1 MAQAL
6 ITVNAVP
13 GSNAALPLN
22 TLVQLDNQNA
32 GGETT
37 YTWSILDQP
46 PGTLDA
52 LSSVSVQNPTFTPK
66 KEGSYLIR
74 LVVNQGQV
82 TEQEDRVV
90 CAVKQLKTLERIPAA
105 GETTEVDSSD
115 GWATSY
121 NGYLRRVDSLLSDP
135 GIFVGVNASGGAL
148 ARGDVLRATAS
159 SIIKAGLPGQET
171 VPGFSKA
178 LATTLGQ
185 VDEPLVVCEGAV
197 DGNPAV
203 ANLGLMKVRF
213 LGRYAALT
221 GAGVAVVGDSVY
233 VSDTATMSLTP
244 GTVRRKVGAAMTAG
258 ATFDV
263 WYAGMGGED
272 ITPIDRAYVVLGA
285 PGTLTNAIRVDGANA
300 TGITTPFR
308 IKQGD
313 AATVGLQL
321 FGFAAG
327 LDLTQW
333 MSSGGAVM
341 VKVDQLGQLRFEI
354 PGIVGTSNADPF
366 TFITNGAQRWQILSS
381 GELISVGGPRA
392 IQSVL
397 DPVNAQDAV
406 TKVYADNE
414 YRPRNAILNGRF
426 DFWQRGANFTVTPP
440 GTRVFSADRWYG
452 FGAGTA
458 DNSAIT
464 KESTGLPGHVRYA
477 LKHQRPILDTDTSA
491 RQLIQEVDRDVVQ
504 NLRGRRLRLVLWA
517 KRGATTFHG
526 SLDVKVN
533 TGTGSEVETFVG
545 GYTGDATISGPD
557 GISPLTTTWAQYTFV
572 SSAIVPA
579 NATTMA
585 LVFTHT
591 PTATAAG
598 ADESFWLAGVMAL
611 DAGAA
616 APFNPVPGEPY
627 IWAGGDLE
635 ADFEACLRYYEKS
648 YALNTAPGT
657 ATNLG
662 AHEASVAAILVGNG
676 NTWGLGYQPKFK
688 VPKLPATLGTLAV
701 TVYDA
706 SAGAAGSWDLDVV
719 RASLAANVSTE
730 GFVVVNNTG
739 GNVTPAA
746 TAAGRGHWVA
756 EAEI

>member
-1 MAQAL
+1 M
-6 ITVNAVP
+6 NAVP
-13 GSNAALPLN
+13 GSNAALALN
-22 TLVQLDNQNA
+22 VLVQLDNQNA

-46 PGTLDA
+46 PGAIDA

-74 LVVNQGQV
+74 LVVNQGAV

-105 GETTEVDSSD
+105 GETTEVDSAD
-115 GWATSY
+115 GWSTSY
-121 NGYLRRVDSLLSDP
+121 NSYLRRVDTLLGDP
-135 GIFVGVNASGGAL
+135 GIFVGVNASGGIL

-159 SIIKAGLPGQET
+159 SVIKTGLPGQET
-171 VPGFSKA
+171 LPGFSKA

-197 DGNPAV
+197 DGSASV

-213 LGRYAALT
+213 LGRYATLT

-244 GTVRRKVGAAMTAG
+244 GTVKRKVGSAMTAG

-272 ITPIDRAYVVLGA
+272 ITPIDRAYVILGA
-285 PGTLTNAIRVDGANA
+285 PGTLTNAIRVDGASA

-333 MSSGGAVM
+333 MSSGGSVM
-341 VKVDQLGQLRFEI
+341 VKVDQLGALRFEI
-354 PGIVGTSNADPF
+354 PGILGTTNADAM
-366 TFITNGAQRWQILSS
+366 TFITNGVQRWQVLST

-397 DPVNAQDAV
+397 DPVTAQDAV
-406 TKVYADNE
+406 TKAYADNE
-414 YRPRNAILNGRF
+414 YRPRNAIINGRF
-426 DFWQRGANFTVTPP
+426 DFWQRGASFTVTPA
-440 GTRVFSADRWYG
+440 GTRKFAADRWYG

-464 KESTGLPGHVRYA
+464 RDTSSPGHTRYA
-477 LKHQRPILDTDTSA
+477 LKHQRPLFDTDTSA

-517 KRGATTFHG
+517 KRGATLSGTFT
-526 SLDVKVN
+526 VQVA
-533 TGTGSEVETFVG
+533 TGTGVETQTFVG
-545 GYTGDATISGPD
+545 GYTGNTVISGPD
-557 GISPLTTTWAQYTFV
+557 GITTSATWTQFTFI
-572 SSAIVPA
+572 SSAIVPT
-579 NATTMA
+579 NATIMA
-585 LVFTHT
+585 LIFSHT
-591 PTATAAG
+591 PTAAAAG
-598 ADESFWLAGVMAL
+598 ADESFYLAGVEVL

-627 IWAGGDLE
+627 VWFGGDLE
-635 ADFEACLRYYEKS
+635 SDFEACLRYYEKS
-648 YALNTAPGT
+648 YALDTAPGT
-657 ATNLG
+657 ATNVG
-662 AHEASVAAILVGNG
+662 AHATFVAALLTGNG
-676 NTWGLGYQPKFK
+676 NTWPLGYQPKFK
-688 VPKLPATLGTLAV
+688 VSKLPATLGTLTV
-701 TVYDA
+701 TVYNA
-706 SAGAAGSWDLDVV
+706 SAGAAGSWDLDAVT
-719 RASLAANVSTE
+719 ASLAATVGPDS
-730 GFVVVNNTG
+730 FVVVNNTG
-739 GNVTPAA
+739 GNYTPVA
-746 TAAGRGHWVA
+746 TAQGRGHWVA
-756 EAEI
+756 DAEI